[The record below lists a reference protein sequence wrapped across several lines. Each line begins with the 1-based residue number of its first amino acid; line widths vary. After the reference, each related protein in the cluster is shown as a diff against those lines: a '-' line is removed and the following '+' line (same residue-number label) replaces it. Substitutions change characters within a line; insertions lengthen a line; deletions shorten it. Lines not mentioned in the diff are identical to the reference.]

1 MSRGAER
8 GGNSPGRRI
17 GIFGGTFDPPHLG
30 HVRAA
35 AEVADRLRLDRV
47 LWIPA
52 RRSPHKPDAE
62 LTSDEIRLEMA
73 RAAAGVDPRFEV
85 SDVELGRPEP
95 SYTVDTLR
103 ALRERFGPDSEL
115 FLIIGLDQYEAFDAW
130 REPDAIRRLVTVAVM
145 DRGGAG
151 ADAPSAGSGVI
162 RVPVERVDVSSTEVR
177 ACAAA
182 GAPLTELVPASVAR
196 IIEREGLYRR

>member
-8 GGNSPGRRI
+8 GGDSPTERI

-30 HVRAA
+30 HVRVAA
-35 AEVADRLRLDRV
+35 DVADRLRLDRV
-47 LWIPA
+47 LWVPA
-52 RRSPHKPDAE
+52 RRSPHKPDRK
-62 LTSDEIRLEMA
+62 LTPDDVRLEMTS
-73 RAAAGVDPRFEV
+73 AAAAADTRFEV
-85 SDVELGRPEP
+85 SDIELKRPAP

-103 ALRERFGPDSEL
+103 TLRDRFGPDAEL
-115 FLIIGLDQYEAFDAW
+115 FLIIGVDQYEAFDAW
-130 REPDAIRRLVTVAVM
+130 HEPDAIRLLATLAVM

-151 ADAPSAGSGVI
+151 ADEATAGTRVV

-177 ACAAA
+177 ARAAA
-182 GAPLTELVPASVAR
+182 GASVRALVPEAVAR